1 MNNYT
6 QPGNVLDLTAPA
18 GGVVSG
24 TAYQIGQLFVVAK
37 VTAAATETFAA
48 QVTGVAEL
56 PKNNAQA
63 WTEGALLYWDD
74 TGKELTTTATGNMLV
89 GAAAEDKLTTDTV
102 GNIRL
107 NGIARPDEP

>member
-6 QPGNVLDLTAPA
+6 QPGDVLDLTAPS

-24 TAYQIGQLFVVAK
+24 NAYQIGQLLVVAK
-37 VTAAATETFAA
+37 VTAAENETFSA

-74 TGKELTTTATGNMLV
+74 TGKELTTAATGNLLV
-89 GAAAEDKLTTDTV
+89 GCAAEAKLAADTV

-107 NGIARPDEP
+107 NGIARANEA